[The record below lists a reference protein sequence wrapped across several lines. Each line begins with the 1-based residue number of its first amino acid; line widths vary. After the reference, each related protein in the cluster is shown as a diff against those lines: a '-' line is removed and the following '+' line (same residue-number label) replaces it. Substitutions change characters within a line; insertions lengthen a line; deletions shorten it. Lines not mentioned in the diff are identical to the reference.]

1 MEGVVYALRE
11 GVDSWAPLWRVVA
24 TVPLQECLSTAKMGY
39 TDLCFSNPRVPAI
52 PCGFRF
58 SKSK

>member
-11 GVDSWAPLWRVVA
+11 GVDSWAPLWRVAA

-52 PCGFRF
+52 P
-58 SKSK
+58 